1 MQKGLLVKRLL
12 VETIEDFLMRDKVE
26 EITVNDIIEGAGVSR
41 TTFYR
46 YFRDKYDLINYIY
59 TNKMNELLRRY
70 DSYKDSYT
78 ITYEILKFV
87 SEKREIF
94 LKILSYTGQNSF
106 MDFYVN
112 TWIEEDTKMLK
123 ELLGVETLSAEDKY
137 LINYNAIGWSSTM
150 VRWILNGCQEDPK
163 ELITILDALTPKKM
177 LHYYREAAF
186 INGQA

>member
-12 VETIEDFLMRDKVE
+12 VETIEDFLMRDK
-26 EITVNDIIEGAGVSR
+26 
-41 TTFYR
+41 
-46 YFRDKYDLINYIY
+46 
-59 TNKMNELLRRY
+59 
-70 DSYKDSYT
+70 
-78 ITYEILKFV
+78 
-87 SEKREIF
+87 
-94 LKILSYTGQNSF
+94 
-106 MDFYVN
+106 
-112 TWIEEDTKMLK
+112 EDTKMLK

-186 INGQA
+186 INNQA